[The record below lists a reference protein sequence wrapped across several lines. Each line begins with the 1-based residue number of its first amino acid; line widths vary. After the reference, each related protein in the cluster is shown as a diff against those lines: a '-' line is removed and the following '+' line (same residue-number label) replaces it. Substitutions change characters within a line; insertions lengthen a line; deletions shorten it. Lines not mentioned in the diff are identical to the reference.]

1 MKKIMMI
8 ASLLVTSSAVHS
20 SEIDNLINASGAIAT
35 QIDRGIMLTGAAME
49 YANTGAGLSDGAL
62 SSTAHISTAQLDAYN
77 SALSGMNSYLPYG
90 SVQDVLNDKAMTE
103 LDLMDDAIDTF
114 TAVVVDMV
122 QVVEVAEMASEAST
136 PDQEAA
142 VQDFVV
148 SNAEVLTIGAE
159 EVDTYNQSLDDIETH
174 ANNASAYLAVAGNED
189 AVAFLDQSV
198 QDSNTT
204 AEQTNIFYDANAQ
217 WLSMG
222 YPMQRNLTV
231 LALSGENTYG
241 FDLYATEADI
251 LAIGSDSEF
260 YLTGPTAVGYK
271 CFMTQ
276 EDCE

>member
-1 MKKIMMI
+1 MI

-174 ANNASAYLAVAGNED
+174 ANNASAYLAVAGNEE

>member
-174 ANNASAYLAVAGNED
+174 ANNASAYLAVAGNEE